1 MRNRTDR
8 FAQKPQRKKPALHDG
23 ERAQVDSRPTPR
35 PDSPKRSADRLAC
48 AAPPS
53 NCAAAATCV
62 SADGPF
68 ARLKEGFE
76 EINKQAK
83 EEFEKAKLRSHWQHE
98 ETIVPSRRIGDLIA
112 VRRMTLVAVDS
123 EPAKGWK
130 WPERRS
136 K

>member
-1 MRNRTDR
+1 M
-8 FAQKPQRKKPALHDG
+8 
-23 ERAQVDSRPTPR
+23 
-35 PDSPKRSADRLAC
+35 C
-48 AAPPS
+48 IAPPS

-98 ETIVPSRRIGDLIA
+98 ENDRAKPQDRRRDRCEA
-112 VRRMTLVAVDS
+112 DDARRGRQRT
-123 EPAKGWK
+123 
-130 WPERRS
+130 R
-136 K
+136 